1 MLKRKMFRDIRF
13 NLSQFITI
21 FLMVFLG
28 VMVYAGIRS
37 YMDGMTRTAYI
48 FYEDNNLQDLEVIG
62 KNFTDEDLKQIKDI
76 EHIKSAERKLTVM
89 GTMENEEERTL
100 QVNFIE
106 SNEISKFYVKDGKA
120 FDKSKKGVWLDEYYA
135 KNNNLKV
142 GDIIKIKYEKET
154 LEEEIIGLIN
164 VPDHVYDIKDESA
177 IFPNHIDYGFCYLS
191 INEFPENIIKQ
202 EIMKK
207 MNITDETI
215 FNTAMPDF
223 KAQDYLVYN
232 YVMIDVDNE
241 ENKNNVK
248 NQIEEKV
255 VNSIAVTDIKDSIS
269 YSSYQGEIEEGE
281 TYVGVFTG
289 LFLFIAM
296 LSVITTMTRVVKKQR
311 IQIGTLKAL
320 GFKKRK
326 ITNHYVGY
334 GLWISILASLLGLII
349 GPLFIGNLF
358 MGMEMEYF
366 QIPNGKPTVSTSS
379 FIVAIMVVV
388 VVSIV
393 TYITCRKELKENPAE
408 TLRAEMPKIKQNSL
422 NITTKG
428 IFKKMSF
435 ASKWNVR
442 DILRNKMRTAMGIAG
457 ITGCCMLLVCAF
469 GMLDTMNNFI
479 ETQFEKLYNF
489 DYKLTLKSGYSNEVF
504 EELTKKYGDSTSK
517 SLGIEIKEGDEKQ
530 SNNIFVD
537 DSKESVRFLNHD
549 GEYIKLSDN
558 GIYVTEKLAETKG
571 YKIGDKISW
580 HIYGEE
586 KYYESEIVGFDRD
599 PQNQNIKM
607 TKKYLENLGIEYKP
621 DSIYTN
627 KDLSKIKE
635 IDGVELIQDKNA
647 LKEGML
653 SMINTMQTMV
663 VLLIIVA
670 AILGGVIIY
679 NLGILSFTEKKY
691 QFATLK
697 VLGFKNKKIKKIY
710 IKQNNWIT
718 IISIILG
725 LPLGF
730 FMVDFIFK
738 MALSDT
744 YDFSAKIKIAS
755 YAFAIVGTYIVSLVF
770 SKILAKKVKKI
781 DMVTSLKGNE

>member
-1 MLKRKMFRDIRF
+1 
-13 NLSQFITI
+13 
-21 FLMVFLG
+21 MVFMG

-37 YMDGMTRTAYI
+37 YMNGMTVTANR
-48 FYEDNNLQDLEVIG
+48 FYSENNLQDLEVIG
-62 KNFTDEDLKQIKDI
+62 ENFTDEDLKQIKEI
-76 EHIKSAERKLTVM
+76 EHIENAERKLTVT
-89 GTMENEEERTL
+89 GIMESSEDRTL

-106 SNEISKFYVKDGKA
+106 ANNISKFYVKDGKP
-120 FDKSKKGVWLDEYYA
+120 FDKDTKGVWLDEYYA

-191 INEFPENIIKQ
+191 INELPN
-202 EIMKK
+202 
-207 MNITDETI
+207 
-215 FNTAMPDF
+215 
-223 KAQDYLVYN
+223 YLIYN

-248 NQIEEKV
+248 NQIEEKIE
-255 VNSIAVTDIKDSIS
+255 NAIAVTDIKDGIS

-289 LFLFIAM
+289 LFLFIAI

-334 GLWISILASLLGLII
+334 GLWISIFASILGLII

-366 QIPNGKPTVSTSS
+366 QIPNGKAAVPTSS
-379 FIVAIMVVV
+379 FIVAIMVVL

-393 TYITCRKELKENPAE
+393 TYITCRKELKGNPAE
-408 TLRAEMPKIKQNSL
+408 TLRTEMPKIKQKGL

-428 IFKKMSF
+428 IFKNMSF
-435 ASKWNVR
+435 ASKWNIR
-442 DILRNKMRTAMGIAG
+442 DILRNKMRTIMGIAG

-479 ETQFEKLYNF
+479 DTQFKKLYNF
-489 DYKLTLKSGYSNEVF
+489 DYKLTLKNGYSNERF
-504 EELTKKYGDSTSK
+504 EELTREYGDSTSQ
-517 SLGIEIKEGDEKQ
+517 SLGIEIKQGNEKQ
-530 SNNIFVD
+530 ANNIFVD
-537 DSKESVRFLNHD
+537 DSKESVRFLNHN

-586 KYYESEIVGFDRD
+586 KYYESEIIGFDRD
-599 PQNQNIKM
+599 PQNQNVKM
-607 TKKYLENLGIEYKP
+607 TKKYLESLGIDYKA

-627 KDLSKIKE
+627 NNLSKIKE
-635 IDGVELIQDKNA
+635 IDGVELIQDKKA
-647 LKEGML
+647 LEEGML
-653 SMINTMQTMV
+653 SMINTMKTMV

-679 NLGILSFTEKKY
+679 NLGILSFTEKQY

-718 IISIILG
+718 AISIILG

-730 FMVDFIFK
+730 YMVDYIFK

-744 YDFSAKIKIAS
+744 YDLSSHIKIIS
-755 YAFAIVGTYIVSLVF
+755 YVFAIIGTYIVSFIF
-770 SKILAKKVKKI
+770 SKILAKKVNKI

>member
-37 YMDGMTRTAYI
+37 YMDGMTKTADI
-48 FYEDNNLQDLEVIG
+48 FYEDNNLQDLEAIG
-62 KNFTDEDLKQIKDI
+62 ENFTDEDLKQIKDI
-76 EHIKSAERKLTVM
+76 EHIKNAERKLMVM

-106 SNEISKFYVKDGKA
+106 SNEISKFYVKDGEA

-177 IFPNHIDYGFCYLS
+177 IFPNHINYGFCYLS
-191 INEFPENIIKQ
+191 INEFPQNIIKQ

-232 YVMIDVDNE
+232 YVMVDVDNE

-366 QIPNGKPTVSTSS
+366 QIPNGKAAVSTSS

-408 TLRAEMPKIKQNSL
+408 TLRSEMPKIKQNSL
-422 NITTKG
+422 NITIKG

-435 ASKWNVR
+435 ASKWNAR

-504 EELTKKYGDSTSK
+504 EELTKKYGDSTSQ

-586 KYYESEIVGFDRD
+586 KYYESKIVGFDRD

-627 KDLSKIKE
+627 EDLSKIKE

-679 NLGILSFTEKKY
+679 NLGILSFTEKQY

>member
-21 FLMVFLG
+21 FLMVFMG

-37 YMDGMTRTAYI
+37 YMDGMTKTADI
-48 FYEDNNLQDLEVIG
+48 FYEDNNLQDLEAIG
-62 KNFTDEDLKQIKDI
+62 ENFTDEDLKQIKDI
-76 EHIKSAERKLTVM
+76 EHIKNAERKLTVM

-142 GDIIKIKYEKET
+142 GDTIKIKYEKET

-164 VPDHVYDIKDESA
+164 VPDHVYDIKDESE

-207 MNITDETI
+207 MNVTDETI

-223 KAQDYLVYN
+223 RAQDYLIYN

-248 NQIEEKV
+248 NQIEEKIE
-255 VNSIAVTDIKDSIS
+255 NAIAVTDIKDSIS
-269 YSSYQGEIEEGE
+269 YSSYQGEVEEGE

-311 IQIGTLKAL
+311 TQIGTLKAL
-320 GFKKRK
+320 GFKKGK

-334 GLWISILASLLGLII
+334 GLWISLLASLLGLII

-366 QIPNGKPTVSTSS
+366 QIPNGKAVISTSS
-379 FIVAIMVVV
+379 FIVAIMVVL

-408 TLRAEMPKIKQNSL
+408 TLRAEMPKVKQNSL

-435 ASKWNVR
+435 SSKWNAR

-479 ETQFEKLYNF
+479 ETQFEKLFNF
-489 DYKLTLKSGYSNEVF
+489 DYKLTLKSGYSDEVF
-504 EELTKKYGDSTSK
+504 EELTKKYGDSTSQ

-586 KYYESEIVGFDRD
+586 KYYESEIVGFDRN

-627 KDLSKIKE
+627 EDLSKIKE

-647 LKEGML
+647 LEEGML

-679 NLGILSFTEKKY
+679 NLGILSFTEKQY

-718 IISIILG
+718 IISIVLG

-755 YAFAIVGTYIVSLVF
+755 YAYAIVGTYIVSFVF
-770 SKILAKKVKKI
+770 SKILAKKVRKI

>member
-21 FLMVFLG
+21 FLMVFLV

-37 YMDGMTRTAYI
+37 YMNGMTVTANR
-48 FYEDNNLQDLEVIG
+48 FYSENNLQDLEVIG
-62 KNFTDEDLKQIKDI
+62 KNFTDEDLKQIKEI
-76 EHIKSAERKLTVM
+76 EHIKNAERKLTVT
-89 GTMENEEERTL
+89 GIMESSEDRTL

-106 SNEISKFYVKDGKA
+106 ANNISKFYVKDGKP
-120 FDKSKKGVWLDEYYA
+120 FGKDVKGVWLDEYYA

-142 GDIIKIKYEKET
+142 GDIIKIKYEKEI
-154 LEEEIIGLIN
+154 LEEKIIGLIN

-191 INEFPENIIKQ
+191 INEIPENIIKQ
-202 EIMKK
+202 EIMDK
-207 MNITDETI
+207 MNITDEAI
-215 FNTAMPDF
+215 FDTVMPDF
-223 KAQDYLVYN
+223 NIKDYLIYN
-232 YVMIDVDNE
+232 HVMIDVDDE

-248 NQIEEKV
+248 NQIEEKIENAIV
-255 VNSIAVTDIKDSIS
+255 VRDIKDGIS

-334 GLWISILASLLGLII
+334 GLWISIFASILGLII

-358 MGMEMEYF
+358 MGMEMKYF
-366 QIPNGKPTVSTSS
+366 QIPNGKAAIPTSS
-379 FIVAIMVVV
+379 FIVAIMVVA

-408 TLRAEMPKIKQNSL
+408 TLRTEMPKIKQKGL

-428 IFKKMSF
+428 IFKNMNF

-442 DILRNKMRTAMGIAG
+442 DILRNKMRTIMGVAG

-479 ETQFEKLYNF
+479 DTQFEKLYNF
-489 DYKLTLKSGYSNEVF
+489 DYKLTLKNGYSNERF
-504 EELTKKYGDSTSK
+504 EELKREYGDSTSQ
-517 SLGIEIKEGDEKQ
+517 SLGIEIKQENEKQ
-530 SNNIFVD
+530 ANNIFVD

-586 KYYESEIVGFDRD
+586 KYYESEIIGFDRD
-599 PQNQNIKM
+599 PQNQNVKM
-607 TKKYLENLGIEYKP
+607 TKKYLESLGIDYKA

-627 KDLSKIKE
+627 NNLSGIKE

-647 LKEGML
+647 LEEGML

-679 NLGILSFTEKKY
+679 NLGILSFTEKQY

-697 VLGFKNKKIKKIY
+697 VLGFKNQKIKKIY

-718 IISIILG
+718 VISIILG

-730 FMVDFIFK
+730 YMVDYIFK

-744 YDFSAKIKIAS
+744 YDLSSHIKIIS
-755 YAFAIVGTYIVSLVF
+755 YVFAIIGTYIVSFIF
-770 SKILAKKVKKI
+770 SKILSKKINKI